1 MQAQQPLTPGRSIMQ
16 PQQPLTPGRSIM
28 QPQQPLTPG
37 RSIMQPQQP
46 LTPGRAI
53 MQPQQPQIMQNFLTA
68 QQPQMTHAPGS
79 GRPVYVQHLPQPQMS
94 QNFAQSFQQQTGRT
108 LQYVTSIPTMPMQ
121 SMQFGTALPAAAFG
135 MSQYQMT
142 AQAAHAATALS
153 QGTLPQVPQVHFQSQ
168 NMSYIQAATPQGF
181 IINQP
186 TVSFTY
192 RISSYSFRGNYFLK
206 IWKLQ
211 EIQIVTANFNFLP
224 NKLNFCCGNYEKY
237 GT

>member
-1 MQAQQPLTPGRSIMQ
+1 MQ

-53 MQPQQPQIMQNFLTA
+53 MQPQQPQMMQNFLTA

-153 QGTLPQVPQVHFQSQ
+153 QGALPQVPQVHFQSQ

-186 TVSFTY
+186 TVS
-192 RISSYSFRGNYFLK
+192 YFN
-206 IWKLQ
+206 Q
-211 EIQIVTANFNFLP
+211 DQTRY
-224 NKLNFCCGNYEKY
+224 LNPVNRKKSVH
-237 GT
+237 

>member
-1 MQAQQPLTPGRSIMQ
+1 MSTKYILILGFTFLYRPQTPSRSIMQ

-46 LTPGRAI
+46 LTSGRAI
-53 MQPQQPQIMQNFLTA
+53 MQPQQPQMMQNFLTA

-186 TVSFTY
+186 TVS
-192 RISSYSFRGNYFLK
+192 YFN
-206 IWKLQ
+206 Q
-211 EIQIVTANFNFLP
+211 DETRY
-224 NKLNFCCGNYEKY
+224 LNPVNRKKSVH
-237 GT
+237 